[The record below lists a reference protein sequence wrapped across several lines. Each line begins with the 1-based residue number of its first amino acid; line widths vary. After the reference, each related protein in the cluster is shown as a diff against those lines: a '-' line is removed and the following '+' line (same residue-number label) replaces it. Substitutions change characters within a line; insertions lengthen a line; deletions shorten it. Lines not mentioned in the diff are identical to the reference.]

1 MTKFTIDLAYFTDRE
16 QRDVPW
22 PHDQTVPRFSL
33 EKEQKVAGTGLGF
46 CLRGHLVTRRSRVR
60 LVPNNTVTNLR
71 LKDH

>member
-1 MTKFTIDLAYFTDRE
+1 MIK
-16 QRDVPW
+16 
-22 PHDQTVPRFSL
+22 RFQGSNTYLSL